1 MTPTYNA
8 QVNPHLGA
16 PGITTMHGDAQS
28 SDATPL
34 AGPGAGNWKIT
45 GTKLGGACPTILAG
59 RDGFIQVLCTQ
70 VFAHGEFITPKLSIL
85 DPHTGR
91 ELSHLDIP
99 KGALLGGVYAYLD
112 AQDRMVLVDGSQC
125 LLRLSHSADGRSI
138 RVDER
143 IDLSRMLAQS
153 ANDAVVGLVPDWSG
167 RIWVATKNGYIAVID
182 SARGT
187 IRSMRLNKASIAGER
202 IDNSISACPQG
213 VSVVASHAIY
223 MLNATATGAPT
234 LKWWHAYDRGSARK
248 PGKLAWGSGA
258 SPTFFGPN
266 GSDYVML
273 TDNSDIQESVIVY
286 RTDNGAKVGSAGLFT
301 AGTSGTE
308 NSMIGVG
315 NTMVGASTYGYP
327 YPKYPEGAGPSVPA
341 NALFAPGMER
351 WDITDR
357 GLRKIWDRKD
367 VYSSAVPRYS
377 TADGLIY
384 TCERRRG
391 PAGLANGAY
400 AWAVALDMETGKTMH
415 EQRLPQHVSLLL
427 GGGDTLQ
434 MVGTIDRYGTW
445 WQGTI
450 SGVYRIAKA

>member
-8 QVNPHLGA
+8 QANPHLGA

-34 AGPGAGNWKIT
+34 AGPGAGDWKIT

-213 VSVVASHAIY
+213 VSVVTSHAIY

-234 LKWWHAYDRGSARK
+234 L
-248 PGKLAWGSGA
+248 
-258 SPTFFGPN
+258 N
-266 GSDYVML
+266 GGM
-273 TDNSDIQESVIVY
+273 
-286 RTDNGAKVGSAGLFT
+286 RTT
-301 AGTSGTE
+301 
-308 NSMIGVG
+308 
-315 NTMVGASTYGYP
+315 
-327 YPKYPEGAGPSVPA
+327 
-341 NALFAPGMER
+341 
-351 WDITDR
+351 
-357 GLRKIWDRKD
+357 
-367 VYSSAVPRYS
+367 
-377 TADGLIY
+377 
-384 TCERRRG
+384 
-391 PAGLANGAY
+391 
-400 AWAVALDMETGKTMH
+400 AVAPAS
-415 EQRLPQHVSLLL
+415 RVSS
-427 GGGDTLQ
+427 
-434 MVGTIDRYGTW
+434 R
-445 WQGTI
+445 
-450 SGVYRIAKA
+450 GVPVPPRRSLARTVRIT